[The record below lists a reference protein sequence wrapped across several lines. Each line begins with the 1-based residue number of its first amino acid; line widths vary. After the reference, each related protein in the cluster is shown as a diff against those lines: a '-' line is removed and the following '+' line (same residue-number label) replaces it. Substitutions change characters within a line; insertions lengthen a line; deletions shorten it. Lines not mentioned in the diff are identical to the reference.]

1 MQRLLRMSTKNQL
14 KKHATEA
21 IVAASGTVAGAV
33 VGSIAGP
40 VGAIAGAIVGSVAG
54 AVAGAALE
62 DEDARASQ
70 RDEELDETIGVYDG
84 QIGAAPPNAPP
95 ARIGAFSAGAS
106 GAGAGRTSVPPAS
119 GPIQDVDEG

>member
-1 MQRLLRMSTKNQL
+1 MTT
-14 KKHATEA
+14 KKHTLTKKHPTEA

-40 VGAIAGAIVGSVAG
+40 VGAVAGAIVGSLAG

-70 RDEELDETIGVYDG
+70 HDEELDEAIGVYDG
-84 QIGAAPPNAPP
+84 ELGAAPPNAPP

-106 GAGAGRTSVPPAS
+106 GAGRTSVPPAS